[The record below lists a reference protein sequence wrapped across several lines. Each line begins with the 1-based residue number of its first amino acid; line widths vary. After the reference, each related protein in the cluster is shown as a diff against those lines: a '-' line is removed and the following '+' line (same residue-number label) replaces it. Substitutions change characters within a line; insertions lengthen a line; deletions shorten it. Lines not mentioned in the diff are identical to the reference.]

1 MQRHYGRTAI
11 SAHISL
17 HDALPIYLDAMRQ
30 AGAAPRRL
38 VPVGGG
44 TTGDLWN
51 QIVSDVTGLVQELPR
66 ETTGAAY
73 GDAMLAALA
82 TGAASPAATAAW
94 NPVRRRIEPVAGDQ
108 ARYDDLYRRYLDLY
122 PATRATVHWLA
133 DLHQGVSDRAD

>member
-44 TTGDLWN
+44 TTGDLWT

-73 GDAMLAALA
+73 GDAMLAALDRK
-82 TGAASPAATAAW
+82 S
-94 NPVRRRIEPVAGDQ
+94 
-108 ARYDDLYRRYLDLY
+108 
-122 PATRATVHWLA
+122 TRLNSSHVINSYAVFCLKIKTK
-133 DLHQGVSDRAD
+133 